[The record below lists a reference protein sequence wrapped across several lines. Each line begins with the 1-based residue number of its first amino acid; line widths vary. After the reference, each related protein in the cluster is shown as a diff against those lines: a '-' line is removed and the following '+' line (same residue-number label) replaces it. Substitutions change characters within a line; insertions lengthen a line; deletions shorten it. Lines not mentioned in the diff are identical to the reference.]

1 MKITASIESVYLSE
15 AVYVMMSYGKIFSNI
30 SVKNIRTD
38 RDHLEISLWGTC
50 LVDYIRMFLH
60 ELI

>member
-15 AVYVMMSYGKIFSNI
+15 VVYVMMLYGKIFSNI
-30 SVKNIRTD
+30 SVKNIGA
-38 RDHLEISLWGTC
+38 LC

-60 ELI
+60 ELIR